1 METPRFLDRAAGA
14 FKAFEFGP
22 TGPPH
27 VASAKAR
34 GLNSNMGG
42 LNNYLYYFG
51 GSLGTTMEEY
61 TPNPMY
67 SLVSTLQERR

>member
-1 METPRFLDRAAGA
+1 MELWKIHDFLHRAAGA

-42 LNNYLYYFG
+42 
-51 GSLGTTMEEY
+51 S
-61 TPNPMY
+61 
-67 SLVSTLQERR
+67 S